1 MVTRTRT
8 ILLVAACASLA
19 LCGAA
24 SAQDG
29 VLRITGAVAH
39 PMTLTRDEI
48 AGMPH
53 QTVTAS
59 AHDQSGRF
67 DGVPLIDLLKRAGV
81 PTGEAIR
88 GAELA
93 KTVFVVGADG
103 YRAVFALAE
112 LDAAFTDRV
121 VLLADKR
128 DGAALPENARPYQL
142 IVPGEKRPARWV
154 RQVVSI
160 EIR

>member
-1 MVTRTRT
+1 MAACT
-8 ILLVAACASLA
+8 ILVACTV
-19 LCGAA
+19 A

-29 VLRITGAVAH
+29 SVRITGAVAR
-39 PMTLTRDEI
+39 PLTLTRDEI
-48 AGMPH
+48 AGLPH

-67 DGVPLIDLLKRAGV
+67 EGVALVDLLKRAGV

-93 KTVFVVGADG
+93 KSVFVIGADG

-112 LDAAFTDRV
+112 LDSAFTDRI

-128 DGAALPENARPYQL
+128 DGAALADNARPYQL

-160 EIR
+160 EVR

>member
-1 MVTRTRT
+1 MRSRPCRTR
-8 ILLVAACASLA
+8 A
-19 LCGAA
+19 
-24 SAQDG
+24 
-29 VLRITGAVAH
+29 
-39 PMTLTRDEI
+39 
-48 AGMPH
+48 
-53 QTVTAS
+53 VTAS

-103 YRAVFALAE
+103 YRVVFALAE
-112 LDAAFTDRV
+112 LDAAFTDRI

-128 DGAALPENARPYQL
+128 DGAALPDNARPYQL

-160 EIR
+160 EVR